1 MVTRHKGNTDSS
13 VSAKIVYFYDKSMK
27 LCQIITKPKIITN
40 PKTSIFGY
48 GANPNSPINTSTAQ
62 ALKMAYM
69 KTNLSLEILL

>member
-1 MVTRHKGNTDSS
+1 
-13 VSAKIVYFYDKSMK
+13 MK

-40 PKTSIFGY
+40 PKTIIFGY

-69 KTNLSLEILL
+69 KTSLSLEILL